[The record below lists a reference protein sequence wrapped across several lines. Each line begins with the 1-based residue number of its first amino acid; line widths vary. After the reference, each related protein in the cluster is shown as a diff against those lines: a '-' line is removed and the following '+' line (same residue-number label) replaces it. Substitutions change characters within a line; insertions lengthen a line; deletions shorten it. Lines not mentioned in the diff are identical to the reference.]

1 MGSTGTRFVRRAAVL
16 GIGSP
21 ILFVLLVVVMGF
33 IHPGY
38 SHLTNFISD
47 LGALDAPMPYVQRLN
62 FFQFGIGITALAWAL
77 YMGMEQPS
85 RVALVLQV
93 IIGVGIFLS
102 GIFPGHSND
111 PGSRETMLHNLVGI
125 PAFLM
130 IMLVPLVAHLK
141 FRRSEAWRRLS
152 AYSICMTPVLVAI
165 FVLMAGAD
173 ASPTGNPG
181 HFQRLFIGTWLFW
194 VVLIAHRL
202 YRLEGQPR
210 QASRSRSSG
219 VGH

>member
-1 MGSTGTRFVRRAAVL
+1 MGSTRTGFVRRAAVL

-21 ILFVLLVVVMGF
+21 MLFVLLVVVMGF

-62 FFQFGIGITALAWAL
+62 FFQFGIGIAALAWGL
-77 YMGMEQPS
+77 YLGMEQPS

-93 IIGVGIFLS
+93 VIGVGIFLS

-111 PGSRETMLHNLVGI
+111 PGSRESMLHNVVGI

-130 IMLVPLVAHLK
+130 IMLVPLVVGLR
-141 FRRSEAWRRLS
+141 FRRSEVWRDLS
-152 AYSICMTPVLVAI
+152 TFSMSMTPVLVSL
-165 FVLMAGAD
+165 FVLMARAD
-173 ASPTGNPG
+173 PSPTGNPG
-181 HFQRLFIGTWLFW
+181 LFQRLFIGTWLLW
-194 VVLIAHRL
+194 MVMIARRL
-202 YRLEGQPR
+202 YRLEDEPQQVP
-210 QASRSRSSG
+210 RSRRSRVSL
-219 VGH
+219 

>member
-1 MGSTGTRFVRRAAVL
+1 MGSTGTGVVRRAAVL
-16 GIGSP
+16 GIASP
-21 ILFVLLVVVMGF
+21 MLFVLLVVVMGF

-47 LGALDAPMPYVQRLN
+47 LGALDAPIPYVQRLN
-62 FFQFGIGITALAWAL
+62 FFQFGIGIAVLAWAL
-77 YMGMEQPS
+77 YMGMDQPS

-130 IMLVPLVAHLK
+130 IMLVPLVAGWR
-141 FRRSEAWRRLS
+141 FRRSEAWRGLS
-152 AYSICMTPVLVAI
+152 AYSISMTPVLVAM
-165 FVLMAGAD
+165 FVLMARAD
-173 ASPTGNPG
+173 ASPTGAPG
-181 HFQRLFIGTWLFW
+181 LFQRLFIGTWLFW
-194 VVLIAHRL
+194 MVVIAHRL
-202 YRLEGQPR
+202 HRLEGQPI
-210 QASRSRSSG
+210 
-219 VGH
+219 